1 MKSIFLKIIK
11 IKQSLQNA
19 FPRKLK
25 QYRDI
30 FANEMC
36 LKIFTRVASRQLQKK
51 KKKIVIIDSKDCL
64 QKLFDFSL
72 HCGL

>member
-1 MKSIFLKIIK
+1 MFLRTKLWGFKIHEKYFFKKIIK

-36 LKIFTRVASRQLQKK
+36 LKIFNRVASRQLQKN
-51 KKKIVIIDSKDCL
+51 KIK
-64 QKLFDFSL
+64 
-72 HCGL
+72 

>member
-36 LKIFTRVASRQLQKK
+36 LKIFTRGAPTKLQKK
-51 KKKIVIIDSKDCL
+51 KKKKKKNRNHRFERLFTKII
-64 QKLFDFSL
+64 
-72 HCGL
+72 

>member
-1 MKSIFLKIIK
+1 MKSIFLKNNQDK
-11 IKQSLQNA
+11 SLQNA

-51 KKKIVIIDSKDCL
+51 KKKKS
-64 QKLFDFSL
+64 
-72 HCGL
+72 